1 MNTMGI
7 KIRRARVRLA
17 LTLDELALKTGISK
31 AYLSLIETGR
41 LANPPSDD
49 KLRTLAEAV
58 GLPANELLGR
68 AHVQRIPP
76 DVRALLD
83 ELMRL
88 QGQPFGGPGAAGG
101 PGTLGGPGAPAG
113 GIGLA
118 GGMGSSAT
126 SPKSSGGTSSTS
138 SDAGKTTNADRRPS
152 RRGASGDR
160 PTTAGAHGLPLNL
173 DAAYRSGVLQELA
186 DRNGGGGNIEPIP
199 MGPAVSNGPAAT
211 GSTMSGTT
219 ASAFVAL
226 PGDVSAK
233 GDASIL
239 GAVAAGV
246 SAAGRRLVPVVN
258 KVSAGYPSD
267 FTDLSYPPRVAD
279 AYIAAPGVDDPDAFA
294 ARVSGD
300 SMMPKYAEG
309 DIVVFSPAAAW
320 KDGADCFV
328 RFEDG
333 QTTFK
338 RVYADWTP
346 DDREALRLQPR
357 NDRYPPRV
365 VPREQITGVYRAV
378 SVYRALG
385 D

>member
-1 MNTMGI
+1 LYDFGRVVSKVAVMNTMGT

-17 LTLDELALKTGISK
+17 LTLDDLAQRSGISK

-41 LANPPSDD
+41 LANPPSDE
-49 KLRTLAEAV
+49 KLRQLAEAI

-76 DVRALLD
+76 DVRAVLD
-83 ELMRL
+83 ELIRL
-88 QGQPFGGPGAAGG
+88 KGKLPDGQVPESRPTDGRPTADGRVPDGRT
-101 PGTLGGPGAPAG
+101 PDDR
-113 GIGLA
+113 
-118 GGMGSSAT
+118 SSAG
-126 SPKSSGGTSSTS
+126 PKV
-138 SDAGKTTNADRRPS
+138 
-152 RRGASGDR
+152 
-160 PTTAGAHGLPLNL
+160 AGAHGLPLNL

-186 DRNGGGGNIEPIP
+186 DRNGGNVEPVP
-199 MGPAVSNGPAAT
+199 MGAVEPSAA
-211 GSTMSGTT
+211 
-219 ASAFVAL
+219 AAVAVVFS
-226 PGDVSAK
+226 PGDVAVRA
-233 GDASIL
+233 DAPARSDLSIA
-239 GAVAAGV
+239 GAIAAGV

-258 KVSAGYPSD
+258 KVSAGYPKD

-300 SMMPKYAEG
+300 SMAPKYAEG

-357 NDRYPPRV
+357 NERYQPRV
-365 VPREQITGVYRAV
+365 VPREQINGVYRAV
-378 SVYRALG
+378 SVYRAVE